1 LTEKKRYEQAS
12 NISIEHLIIEKNQGL
27 ASENAELYAMLEE
40 RGKIILAL
48 EKKL

>member
-12 NISIEHLIIEKNQGL
+12 NISIEHLIEKNQGL